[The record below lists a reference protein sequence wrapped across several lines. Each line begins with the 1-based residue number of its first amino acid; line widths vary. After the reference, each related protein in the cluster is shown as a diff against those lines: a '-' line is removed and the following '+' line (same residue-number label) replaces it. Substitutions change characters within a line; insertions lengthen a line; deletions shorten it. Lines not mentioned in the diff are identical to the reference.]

1 MTEMPHPPASPPPP
15 PPPGQRQRVESP
27 ARPRWIRALPP
38 LLVLLAGVIGA
49 IAITRSAPEV
59 NRRPAERT
67 APLVEVAMV
76 AKAPARVKVPAMGT
90 VIPAQ
95 DLVLKSRV
103 AGQVVAVHSAF
114 VEGGRIAAGEE
125 VLRIDPLDYE
135 LAVTRRQ
142 SALAEAEF
150 QLKLERGRQDVA
162 RREWELLGGEGEA
175 GDPLD
180 AELALRRPHLEK
192 ALADLAAARAELAQA
207 RLDLERTSIRAP
219 FNALVRSRRVE
230 KGSQVAAQ
238 EELAQLVGTDTYWIR
253 ATLPVDR
260 LEWIDLPRSV
270 NGDGPPVEVT
280 YAGGV
285 VRRGRVL
292 RLLGDLETE
301 GRLARVLVAVPDPL
315 DLAAPAAP
323 RPPLLIGEYV
333 RLEIEGREMADVF
346 QIPRLALRDGATI
359 WVANSDNRLEVRPV
373 APLWRELDMVLLAEG
388 LTTGERLVVSEIPS
402 PVPGM
407 VLRVLD
413 PAPAS
418 TASHPPIAK
427 PSAPAGES

>member
-1 MTEMPHPPASPPPP
+1 MTDRLRAPDPSPPSAPDP
-15 PPPGQRQRVESP
+15 HAPG
-27 ARPRWIRALPP
+27 RPLWLRALLP
-38 LLVLLAGVIGA
+38 LLVLAAGVVGA
-49 IAITRSAPEV
+49 IAITRSAPQV
-59 NRRPAERT
+59 DRRTPERA
-67 APLVEVAMV
+67 APLVEVAV
-76 AKAPARVKVPAMGT
+76 VEKAPVRVRVPAMGT
-90 VIPAQ
+90 VIPAR

-103 AGQVVAVHSAF
+103 AGQVVAVHPAF

-125 VLRIDPLDYE
+125 ILRLDPLDYE

-162 RREWELLGGEGEA
+162 RREWELLGGEEEA

-207 RLDLERTSIRAP
+207 RLDLERTRIRAP

-270 NGDGPPVEVT
+270 NGDGPPVDVT
-280 YAGGV
+280 YAGGA

-315 DLAAPAAP
+315 DLAAPTAL

-333 RLEIEGREMADVF
+333 RLDIEGRRLEGVF

-359 WVANSDNRLEVRPV
+359 WVANSEDRLEVRPV
-373 APLWRELDMVLLAEG
+373 EPLWREQDTVLLAEG
-388 LTTGERLVVSEIPS
+388 LASGERLVVSEIPS

-407 VLRVLD
+407 ALRIVD
-413 PAPAS
+413 PGPAPLAS
-418 TASHPPIAK
+418 PPPI
-427 PSAPAGES
+427 PEPPAAAGKS